1 MINPL
6 SSSHMVNMEFISNAM
21 ILSFSIL
28 LLLPSTSYS
37 LYQKPENH
45 IKTAIFVTGSFEMG
59 PGSIA
64 TKTFENIKFP
74 KGHVGIKSFDAE
86 LVDQEGN
93 SIPSYET
100 YLHHWFAIKYHQ
112 NITMSPNPKLR
123 RPEDAFFQ
131 RNEGTCNGGILPHY
145 WGFGVESRGTTS
157 KIPDP
162 FAIEQ
167 GNPTKIKNGYEEK
180 WLLNIMVIDTR
191 GAQDKKACTQCRCDN
206 MNLPKDF
213 YNVTRDIHNQRLT
226 TNYKGGLFCCQDNL
240 QCKQIE
246 GFQGSRR
253 MVSLRYKI
261 SWVDWN
267 IYQIPVKVYIL
278 DSTDKV
284 RSNGS
289 KILHDCLAEYTIPA
303 GGGGDSPH
311 VQKANIPMENGG
323 YLIYGTAH
331 MHSGV
336 VNATLYG
343 QDGRTL
349 CTSTPKYGTG
359 KKAGNEKGYL
369 IGMSVCYPQPG
380 SIKIHDVLYFIL

>member
-6 SSSHMVNMEFISNAM
+6 SSSHM
-21 ILSFSIL
+21 
-28 LLLPSTSYS
+28 
-37 LYQKPENH
+37 
-45 IKTAIFVTGSFEMG
+45 
-59 PGSIA
+59 
-64 TKTFENIKFP
+64 NIKFP

-123 RPEDAFFQ
+123 RHEDVFFQ
-131 RNEGTCNGGILPHY
+131 RNEGTCN
-145 WGFGVESRGTTS
+145 
-157 KIPDP
+157 
-162 FAIEQ
+162 EQ

-191 GAQDKKACTQCRCDN
+191 GAQDKKACTQCRCDH

-213 YNVTRDIHNQRLT
+213 YNVTRDIHNQKLT
-226 TNYKGGLFCCQDNL
+226 TNYKG
-240 QCKQIE
+240 E
-246 GFQGSRR
+246 GFQGPRR

-284 RSNGS
+284 RSNDS

-303 GGGGDSPH
+303 TGGGGDSPH
-311 VQKANIPMENGG
+311 VQKANIPMEKGG

-349 CTSTPKYGTG
+349 CTSTPKYGIG
-359 KKAGNEKGYL
+359 KEAGNEKGYL

-380 SIKIHDVLYFIL
+380 SIKIHDGEILTLESRYKNEFRTGAMEHFYIYLAEELPQ